1 MRRQRSRCATERWPA
16 NRKDTP
22 MQMLGLMAVGVVA
35 GVAAGMFGIGGGLI
49 IVPALVLLYKMTQ
62 HSAVGT
68 SLGAILLPVG
78 ALGAWVYWKNGDL
91 NVRYSLLIAA
101 GLLVGAFLGAK
112 LVEPVSDLTL
122 RRLFGG
128 FLLLISIKMI
138 LGK

>member
-1 MRRQRSRCATERWPA
+1 
-16 NRKDTP
+16 
-22 MQMLGLMAVGVVA
+22 MQLLGLVAIGIVA

-49 IVPALVLLYKMTQ
+49 IVPALVLLYGLSQ
-62 HSAVGT
+62 HAAVGT

-78 ALGAWVYWKNGDL
+78 ALGAWVYHRNGNL

-112 LVEPVSDLTL
+112 LVQPVSDLTL

-128 FLLLISIKMI
+128 FLLLVSVKM
-138 LGK
+138 LWGK

>member
-1 MRRQRSRCATERWPA
+1 
-16 NRKDTP
+16 
-22 MQMLGLMAVGVVA
+22 MQMLGLVAIGIVA

-49 IVPALVLLYKMTQ
+49 IVPALVLIYKVSQ

-78 ALGAWVYWKNGDL
+78 ALGAWVYWKNGNL
-91 NVRYSLLIAA
+91 SVRYSLLIAA
-101 GLLVGAFLGAK
+101 GLLVGGYLGAK

-128 FLLLISIKMI
+128 FLLLVSLRMI
-138 LGK
+138 WGR